1 MITHCV
7 MCLIQYCEMCI
18 VENVV
23 KELDENLSMVEEIE
37 GYLKIVRSFPLISL
51 NFLRKLR
58 VIHGKTLDNGK

>member
-1 MITHCV
+1 M
-7 MCLIQYCEMCI
+7 QYREMCI

>member
-1 MITHCV
+1 MCV
-7 MCLIQYCEMCI
+7 T
-18 VENVV
+18 ENVV

>member
-1 MITHCV
+1 V
-7 MCLIQYCEMCI
+7 LQLIQYHEICI
-18 VENVV
+18 AENVV

-58 VIHGKTLDNGK
+58 VIHGKTLDSGK